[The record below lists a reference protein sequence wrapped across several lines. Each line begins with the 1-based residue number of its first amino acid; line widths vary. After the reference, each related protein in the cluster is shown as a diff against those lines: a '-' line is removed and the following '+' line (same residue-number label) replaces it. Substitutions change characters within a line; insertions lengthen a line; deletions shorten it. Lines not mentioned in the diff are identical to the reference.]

1 MLFFCFCFSLKQT
14 FIRLTHQMMTFPV
27 WQAGVF
33 IRSMVGMQQPPFKK
47 TKNKHKINPKV
58 NLLQHIPEWQI
69 IIYTCVLQSQSI
81 DHFCPTLSLQVRSC
95 WALWI
100 QSTTVGGGGNHGSG
114 KSLKYSRYWFTD
126 LSEIQS
132 KLVFQCKLNYSVVLG
147 LNPSDS
153 SGSAAAALYPCG
165 WPWQRRQKLETPPK
179 LPPPDHCSSGVCARL
194 PVWSM

>member
-47 TKNKHKINPKV
+47 TKNKQKINPKV

-81 DHFCPTLSLQVRSC
+81 DHFFPTLSLQVRSC

-132 KLVFQCKLNYSVVLG
+132 KLVFQCKLFCGSWSEPIRLLWKCCCCSVSLW
-147 LNPSDS
+147 LT
-153 SGSAAAALYPCG
+153 LT
-165 WPWQRRQKLETPPK
+165 KKTETGDAP
-179 LPPPDHCSSGVCARL
+179 
-194 PVWSM
+194 